1 MLFRSIRMPN
11 DLQHSTMYK
20 YDIRND
26 TFPEEVFVHEFLHSL
41 ERNQLER
48 GYAFPALHD
57 NEKFGYKSQAK
68 SGLRDW
74 YQKYMQCSIDSNV
87 GKTGLD
93 PSVYMT
99 KPIHLSDFE
108 YGSQEVEF
116 EVVPHNFI
124 DVIIQFID
132 NFKKIMVEKKSTEN
146 IEQTNYVT
154 VTAD

>member
-1 MLFRSIRMPN
+1 
-11 DLQHSTMYK
+11 
-20 YDIRND
+20 
-26 TFPEEVFVHEFLHSL
+26 
-41 ERNQLER
+41 
-48 GYAFPALHD
+48 
-57 NEKFGYKSQAK
+57 
-68 SGLRDW
+68 
-74 YQKYMQCSIDSNV
+74 MQCSIDSNV